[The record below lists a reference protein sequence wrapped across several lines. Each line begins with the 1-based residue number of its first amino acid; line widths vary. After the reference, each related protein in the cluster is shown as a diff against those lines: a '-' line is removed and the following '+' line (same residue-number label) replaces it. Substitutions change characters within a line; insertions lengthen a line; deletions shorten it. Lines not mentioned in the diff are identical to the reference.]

1 MSRHF
6 LWPGQ
11 EAHEG
16 VVWRTG
22 SSAELLQLH
31 SSRIER
37 NVPQI
42 LHPLPA
48 FQSPEV
54 PSSLGWIYNCDLFWT
69 LHRKLRFFF
78 LCWLLSSQEYSA
90 IFWSQYGSWRDHG
103 NQLSKWTFNWSFTRE
118 KGVKAVQ
125 HNVDPLWH
133 NFLHHGPLHSVSKPG
148 ILFWLHDLDSQGLKS
163 KLWILLNT
171 SASSDI
177 CYHKDE
183 MKGSGWAGIH
193 WTTVYR
199 VFI

>member
-1 MSRHF
+1 MAPSIGSVWKYTLLTLTFIVSRHF

-133 NFLHHGPLHSVSKPG
+133 PSSTTDLF
-148 ILFWLHDLDSQGLKS
+148 ILS
-163 KLWILLNT
+163 LNQE
-171 SASSDI
+171 SCSDF
-177 CYHKDE
+177 
-183 MKGSGWAGIH
+183 M
-193 WTTVYR
+193 T
-199 VFI
+199 